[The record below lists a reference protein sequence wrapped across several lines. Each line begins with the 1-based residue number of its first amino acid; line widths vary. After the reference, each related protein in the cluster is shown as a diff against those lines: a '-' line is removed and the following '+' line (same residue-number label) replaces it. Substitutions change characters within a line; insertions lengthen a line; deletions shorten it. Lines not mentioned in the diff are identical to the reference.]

1 MEHFLHQ
8 AFSYAK
14 MAIGFL
20 YYLANVRAAVYFG
33 IYCLIVWVV
42 SRNPIYRGDKSKI
55 MKILSHEQFYFM
67 IGSFDQ
73 KVIEQGN
80 NAPVKATAK
89 KPQKD
94 YSKIQHTLVIFNAP
108 WSDSCYFTF
117 PMWAKFAIRFTTP
130 KLNFIE
136 VDVSRFESLAK
147 LYKVNTSGFGNLPAL
162 ILFEDGREVLRF
174 PLATDDKKA
183 REYNAGNISSYKDKD
198 LIKYFDLDKRYL
210 ATRDTSSPLVTG
222 GV

>member
-1 MEHFLHQ
+1 
-8 AFSYAK
+8 

-67 IGSFDQ
+67 IGSFDE
-73 KVIEQGN
+73 KVITQN
-80 NAPVKATAK
+80 NNMKPVAK

-117 PMWAKFAIRFTTP
+117 PMWAKLAIRFTTFR
-130 KLNFIE
+130 LNFIE
-136 VDVSRFESLAK
+136 VDVNRFEGLAK
-147 LYKVNTSGFGNLPAL
+147 LYKVNTSAFGQLPAL

-174 PLATDDKKA
+174 PLASDDKKA
-183 REYNAGNISSYKDKD
+183 KEYSPGNISNYKDKD

-210 ATRDTSSPLVTG
+210 ATRDISNPLVNG
-222 GV
+222 GAIEKKKAAT